1 MRSLLIAL
9 TLAVAPAFSWAAATG
24 KAILASLPGAAVPVA
39 LAPGIPVAAIFASN
53 FAPPAPVLASPSA
66 AAAGTPF
73 AALELFD
80 RYKNA
85 KNLDEFL
92 SIILRA
98 YDNSGNLN
106 LSAGPEA
113 AYAYGPR
120 LQDVSLHVGPND
132 DERAVAAE
140 TLARGTGDTTHAVR
154 EKLAKAL
161 AESGSGPVSLRH
173 FIPAVPR
180 ELTNQSPSCE
190 GPNCWNATLLWDDPG
205 VGVKYVKRA
214 EMEARLM
221 EQYAPLKPGDK
232 LSFGDVIVIYGLGA
246 FNSLL
251 HTARY
256 IDSDLVWHKASYTM
270 ASLWTFESLKAMMRH
285 YWGKSDIL
293 VEFRRL
299 RGGPRDS
306 K

>member
-9 TLAVAPAFSWAAATG
+9 TLAFAPSFSWAAATG

-39 LAPGIPVAAIFASN
+39 IAPGIPVAAIPTSHFAS
-53 FAPPAPVLASPSA
+53 PTSVLALPSVVVA
-66 AAAGTPF
+66 GGTPS

-98 YDNSGNLN
+98 FDNSGHLN
-106 LSAGPEA
+106 LSAGPEV

-132 DERAVAAE
+132 EEIDAAAE

-154 EKLAKAL
+154 GKLSKTL
-161 AESGSGPVSLRH
+161 AESRTGTVSLRD
-173 FIPAVPR
+173 FIPAAAR

-205 VGVKYVKRA
+205 VGIKYMDRKG
-214 EMEARLM
+214 MEARLM

-232 LSFGDVIVIYGLGA
+232 LSFGDVIVIYGLEV
-246 FNSLL
+246 FIRLL

-256 IDSDLVWHKASYTM
+256 IDSDLVWHKASYTT

-293 VEFRRL
+293 VEFRRF
-299 RGGPRDS
+299 RGSQPP